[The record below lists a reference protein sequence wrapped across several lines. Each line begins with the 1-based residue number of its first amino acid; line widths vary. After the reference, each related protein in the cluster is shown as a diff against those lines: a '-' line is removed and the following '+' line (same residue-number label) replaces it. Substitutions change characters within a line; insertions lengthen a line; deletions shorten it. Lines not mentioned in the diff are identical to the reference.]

1 MNERTLKLLI
11 MEDNSD
17 DAELAIKQ
25 LEREGFEVEHSIVDT
40 ENSFREALDTD
51 PDLILAD
58 YSLPGFNCIDA
69 LLIHQ
74 DVSPEIPLILFSGT
88 IGEEK
93 AVECI
98 KLGAVDYVLKDNLA
112 RLGPAVKRALD
123 EAVLHREK
131 MNTEM
136 KLRESEEKY
145 RLIIENS
152 NDAICIVQDGR
163 IVFSNPQFS
172 ELIGYTSG
180 NGIEKPFID
189 YIHPDDRKRI
199 IAEYERFAKGLDD
212 RQKTE
217 AVLIS
222 SEGREINIE
231 FSVGVTTHEGSR
243 AGLVYIRDITDR
255 KKMEDDLRKSK
266 AQKQALLDGSP
277 DMIILLDTN
286 LKVLWAN
293 RTALNMNPECIGQL
307 CYRAFPE
314 IEEPCENCP
323 IIRSIETGENQT
335 GIVHQQAVEGIK
347 GERYWED
354 IGVPMKD
361 GNGDVIEVIKIARN
375 ITDRVK
381 REKDLRRKNEEL
393 EKFNSLAVGRELKM
407 MELKREINSLLEEL
421 GREPGFNLPG
431 GSEASQ

>member
-1 MNERTLKLLI
+1 MSERTLKLLI
-11 MEDNSD
+11 LEDNSD

-40 ENSFREALDTD
+40 ENTFREALDTD
-51 PDLILAD
+51 PDVILAD

-88 IGEEK
+88 IGDEK

-123 EAVLHREK
+123 EAVLRSEK
-131 MNTEM
+131 MNAEM

-152 NDAICIVQDGR
+152 NDSICIVQDGR
-163 IVFSNPQFS
+163 IIFSNPQFS
-172 ELIGYTSG
+172 ELIGYPSN

-199 IAEYERFAKGLDD
+199 IAEYERFTKGLDD

-255 KKMEDDLRKSK
+255 KKMENDLRKSK

-307 CYRAFPE
+307 CYRAFPG

-323 IIRSIETGENQT
+323 IIRTIETGKNET
-335 GIVHQQAVEGIK
+335 GIVYQEAVEGK
-347 GERYWED
+347 RGERYWED

-421 GREPGFNLPG
+421 GREPRFNLPG

>member
-1 MNERTLKLLI
+1 MNKKPLRLLI
-11 MEDNSD
+11 LEDSVD
-17 DAELAIKQ
+17 DTELAVKH
-25 LEREGFEVEHSIVDT
+25 LEREGFVIEHSIVST
-40 ENSFREALDTD
+40 EDSFREALDTC
-51 PDLILAD
+51 PDVILAD
-58 YSLPGFNCIDA
+58 YNLPGFSCPEA

-74 DVSPEIPLILFSGT
+74 DVAPEIPLILCSGT

-112 RLGPAVKRALD
+112 RLGPAVKRALN
-123 EAVLHREK
+123 ETELRRKKINA
-131 MNTEM
+131 EM

-152 NDAICIVQDGR
+152 NDSICIVQDGR
-163 IVFSNPQFS
+163 IIFSNPQFS
-172 ELIGYTSG
+172 ELIGYPSG
-180 NGIEKPFID
+180 NGIEKSFID

-199 IAEYERFAKGLDD
+199 IAEYERFVKGLDD

-243 AGLVYIRDITDR
+243 AGLVYISDITDR

-307 CYRAFPE
+307 CYRAFPG

-323 IIRSIETGENQT
+323 IIRTIKTGKNET
-335 GIVHQQAVEGIK
+335 GIVYQEAVEGK
-347 GERYWED
+347 RGERYWED

-361 GNGDVIEVIKIARN
+361 EDGNVTEVIKIARN
-375 ITDRVK
+375 ITDRMK
-381 REKDLRRKNEEL
+381 REKDLSRKNEEL

-407 MELKREINSLLEEL
+407 MELKREINSLLKEL
-421 GREPGFNLPG
+421 NREPRFNLPG